1 MAAAGIFCCFYNLY
15 CSAISM
21 IAVTQGGEFIE
32 VVDSNLYYFI
42 QRVYAQE
49 GDEEVTGGE
58 SVEVDR

>member
-1 MAAAGIFCCFYNLY
+1 
-15 CSAISM
+15 M

-32 VVDSNLYYFI
+32 VVDSNPYYFI